1 MTYQRGAGGF
11 LMGENPRRSVMVRT
25 SVLALAT
32 IAGAAICTVA
42 VPSNAAATV
51 SPCGNSALRVTASQT
66 QGATGHGN
74 LILRFR
80 NRTTHSCSL
89 YGYPG
94 LDALNGSGHVIK
106 HARRTLTGFTGGST
120 HGLRTIVVRPG
131 HYASA
136 DVEWMNFHPVTGTDC
151 RFSKSIAAT
160 PAGTSHTVRITRS
173 VSICNLQVHPTV
185 AGRTG
190 NG

>member
-1 MTYQRGAGGF
+1 MTYQRGAGDF

-160 PAGTSHTVRITRS
+160 PAGTSHSVRITRS
-173 VSICNLQVHPTV
+173 VSVCNLQVHPTV

>member
-136 DVEWMNFHPVTGTDC
+136 DVEWLNFHPVTGTDC

>member
-160 PAGTSHTVRITRS
+160 PAGTSHSVRITRS
-173 VSICNLQVHPTV
+173 VSVCNLQVHPTV

>member
-173 VSICNLQVHPTV
+173 VSVCNLQVHPTV